1 MDTVKTLLALN
12 PINNPALPKIANKD
26 PEKDTP
32 ALFGQFLT
40 GLIGILLVI
49 GTIMALLQLLQGA
62 LEWITSGGDKTGLDN
77 ARNRI
82 TNALIGLVILFAAWS
97 LFLVVI
103 RFLGIDL
110 LGQSGTININLPS
123 LIQ

>member
-1 MDTVKTLLALN
+1 MDKVNYLIAQLD

-26 PEKDTP
+26 PVKDTP

-49 GTIMALLQLLQGA
+49 GTIMTLLQLLQGA
-62 LEWITSGGDKTGLDN
+62 LEWITSGGEKTGLDN

-82 TNALIGLVILFAAWS
+82 TNALIGIIILFAVWS
-97 LFLVVI
+97 LFLVIVK
-103 RFLGIDL
+103 FLGINL
-110 LGQSGTININLPS
+110 VENGTFNFQVPS
-123 LIQ
+123 IL